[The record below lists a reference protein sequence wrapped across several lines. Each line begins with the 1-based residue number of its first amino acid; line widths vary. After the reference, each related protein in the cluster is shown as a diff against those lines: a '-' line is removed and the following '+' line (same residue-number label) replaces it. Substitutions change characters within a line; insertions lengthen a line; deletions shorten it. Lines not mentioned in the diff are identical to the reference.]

1 MKNLGYFWSENSPL
15 AESLI
20 GTFTG
25 ITINALSQRRPIRIT
40 LWRPSGD
47 GIQVTSKMHELN
59 DRNEI
64 GTLSFELVRGESGD
78 SVTAE
83 WQAEI
88 REIERVSVI
97 EHDWRAS
104 IGVRLIGQKDDR
116 YEILAGVG
124 PYTLALVGFPNPS
137 QLIVDDFAYDSAAY
151 CVTSF

>member
-1 MKNLGYFWSENSPL
+1 
-15 AESLI
+15 
-20 GTFTG
+20 
-25 ITINALSQRRPIRIT
+25 
-40 LWRPSGD
+40 
-47 GIQVTSKMHELN
+47 MHELN

-137 QLIVDDFAYDSAAY
+137 QLIVDDFAYDPTEH
-151 CVTSF
+151 CVTAF